1 MKIVRRNKTAP
12 LPSLQRIYIKNTL
25 LVMLISILSLAI
37 IFSSIGIK
45 KLTAFAQMN
54 LQLVARSTAVTIE
67 AAVFFDDQ
75 EVVAEQL
82 AHLLSDAD
90 VAKAQITL
98 PDGSDYISWQLQPSA
113 APDSLFAKLVN
124 WLLQPEST
132 AIMMQQEPIAFI
144 TLWPEGERIRLF
156 LSQGF
161 ISLLISLGFT
171 LVLLLWSTQHLHTL
185 MSRPLLELA
194 KVTSKVRTKRDFSQR
209 VSRSEIAEIDQLR
222 IDFNALLDELNQW
235 QMTVE
240 AAHSEL
246 QQHAYQDP
254 LTGIRNRSFF
264 ESALQRAIERASR
277 QSGELSI
284 LYIDGDGFKAVND
297 TYGHAAGDEVLKTL
311 ANRIQQHLRNTDLI
325 ARLGGDEFCVLIDAA
340 ESPEHIELLCEK
352 IIAQVSQPIQ
362 LPEHGTVQVSISI
375 GVARFPMHGQDAETL
390 MHTADTAMYQVKR
403 NGRNGYNLPQP

>member
-1 MKIVRRNKTAP
+1 MNISRRNKTAP

-25 LVMLISILSLAI
+25 LVLLISILSLAI
-37 IFSSIGIK
+37 IIGGIGIK
-45 KLTAFAQMN
+45 KLAAFAQMN

-67 AAVFFDDQ
+67 AAVFFDDK

-82 AHLLSDAD
+82 AHLLSDTD

-98 PDGSDYISWQLQPSA
+98 PDGSDYIRWQLQPSA
-113 APDSLFAKLVN
+113 APDSLFAKLVH
-124 WLLQPEST
+124 WLLQPETT

-264 ESALQRAIERASR
+264 ERALQRAIERANR

-340 ESPEHIELLCEK
+340 ESPEHIEQLCEK

-362 LPEHGTVQVSISI
+362 LSEQGTVQVSISI

-390 MHTADTAMYQVKR
+390 MHAADTAMYQVKR